1 MVVWTVPG
9 PCGLHSRRYTG
20 TSPWPTFPED
30 EDLRDWLRP
39 IVAKGIR
46 RTWIGASPFSK
57 NRLLK
62 TIARTPLSDPQWK
75 GQDLDMELGHIQI
88 RAKRIPQDRHASF
101 PLHVQ
106 WGLQGDLSELEL
118 VADYLTSFLVSMK
131 APLKLAK
138 RIIVALSN
146 GGSIES
152 WAKGN
157 NTHVDKSAMPV
168 HSAGADIL
176 ARWIKEC

>member
-1 MVVWTVPG
+1 MAGHVLLYGGG
-9 PCGLHSRRYTG
+9 PVGY
-20 TSPWPTFPED
+20 
-30 EDLRDWLRP
+30 
-39 IVAKGIR
+39 
-46 RTWIGASPFSK
+46 
-57 NRLLK
+57 
-62 TIARTPLSDPQWK
+62 
-75 GQDLDMELGHIQI
+75 
-88 RAKRIPQDRHASF
+88 RAKRVPQDRHASF

-157 NTHVDKSAMPV
+157 NTHVDKSAMPM

-176 ARWIKEC
+176 ARWIKECKQLHLLSAQSRPDLVHHFQELGEKCPEYCMGVVAST